1 LQRSEVRCMKQ
12 ALRKLP
18 RRVRKMLHMHYAHG
32 IKLQIIGGSYG
43 MTESRV
49 SQILSQALAHL
60 RVKMT

>member
-1 LQRSEVRCMKQ
+1 MKQ

-32 IKLQIIGGSYG
+32 IKLRIIGGSYG